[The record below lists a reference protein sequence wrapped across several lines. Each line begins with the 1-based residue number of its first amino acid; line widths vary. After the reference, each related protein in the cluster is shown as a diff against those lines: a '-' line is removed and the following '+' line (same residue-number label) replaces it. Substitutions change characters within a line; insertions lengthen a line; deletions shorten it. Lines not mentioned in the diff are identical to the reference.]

1 MKYYRSDSL
10 VRTIIELI
18 LILLFTRIVTEAFR
32 HFTVLGAWESNNHLN
47 FSFGWAFI
55 IVSYAMLSFHN
66 ILPKDVALDVSSWPK
81 EINKTAYLIATS
93 VRLPIKIVFII
104 PILLLLS
111 FFIAGLAHQN
121 FISLIKLFSYNI
133 FAVAIGEEIFF
144 RGYAQGMIF
153 LISKKK
159 YFGISVS
166 CIISAFLFSF
176 IHLFNSSSFFN
187 LHFNLSFIIAIQ
199 TLIAGLIYGF
209 IRDKSGSIV
218 PGYILHVLLNLCSF
232 TLLPEFTN
240 WVIRH

>member
-1 MKYYRSDSL
+1 MKHYRSYSL
-10 VRTIIELI
+10 VRATTEII
-18 LILLFTRIVTEAFR
+18 LILLFTRIAAEAFR
-32 HFTVLGAWESNNHLN
+32 RFTVLGAWELNNHLN
-47 FSFGWAFI
+47 FSFSWAFI

-66 ILPKDVALDVSSWPK
+66 ILPKDVALDISSWPK

-133 FAVAIGEEIFF
+133 LGVAIGEEIFF
-144 RGYAQGMIF
+144 RSYAQGMIF

-159 YFGISVS
+159 YFGISLS
-166 CIISAFLFSF
+166 CIISAFLFGF

-187 LHFNLSFIIAIQ
+187 WHFNLSYIIAIQ
-199 TLIAGLIYGF
+199 TLVVGLIY
-209 IRDKSGSIV
+209 
-218 PGYILHVLLNLCSF
+218 
-232 TLLPEFTN
+232 
-240 WVIRH
+240 